1 MNTTFEKEDE
11 DEQRVLTPPPQPDFE
26 NETEEAAH
34 SPRNSSVLNV
44 TFEKEDDQEN
54 PQKDLPAASPN
65 LKENSAIEEETDHFH
80 TPTEINKRDSV
91 LDLTDLQEGRV
102 DSLMETISALFNEVY
117 FHCNNS

>member
-11 DEQRVLTPPPQPDFE
+11 EEQRVLTPPPQPDFE
-26 NETEEAAH
+26 KELGEEMSH

-44 TFEKEDDQEN
+44 TFEKEDNQEN
-54 PQKDLPAASPN
+54 QDLPAASPA
-65 LKENSAIEEETDHFH
+65 LKENSAIEEETDKFH

-102 DSLMETISALFNEVY
+102 DSLMETISALFNEVN
-117 FHCNNS
+117 FGSNNS